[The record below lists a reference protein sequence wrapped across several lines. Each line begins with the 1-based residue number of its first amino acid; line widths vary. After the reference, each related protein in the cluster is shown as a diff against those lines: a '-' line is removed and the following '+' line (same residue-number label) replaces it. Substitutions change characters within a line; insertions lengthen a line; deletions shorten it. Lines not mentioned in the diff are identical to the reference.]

1 MDRNHVDTLHASG
14 ERCDV
19 KHLMKQVDYLESVP
33 LFKEGLNATNTMI
46 LIINSCR
53 QAVFANKA
61 FLHMVNMKE
70 ISNIYGKR
78 TGEIIKCIH
87 ASEGINGCGTAEACR
102 YCNAV
107 NTILETMET
116 EEETKGEFSNINRLN
131 GYEKSI
137 NLSIHVAPLQIQEEN
152 FYVVSFMDNSD
163 NVRKRMLE
171 RTFFHDIIN
180 TTGALKG
187 IVGLLKDDVPDMVK
201 PELEFVEESF
211 KYLVEEIQAQKY
223 MMDAEN
229 DQLVLEITGME
240 TGDILKSVSKLYE
253 GHDITGNKTIQL
265 DSHFVNK
272 NIYTDQ
278 RILRRILG
286 NMIKNALEATEE
298 GGQITLGCDTDRD
311 QWIKLWVHNEQ
322 YMDVRVQNLVFHRSF
337 STKGDGRGLGTYSIK
352 LFGEKFLRG
361 KVGFLTTEEVGT
373 TFYIKL
379 PLDLRVDD

>member
-1 MDRNHVDTLHASG
+1 MDSNHVETLHAST
-14 ERCDV
+14 ERCDAGQ
-19 KHLMKQVDYLESVP
+19 LMKQVDYLAALP
-33 LFKEGLNATNTMI
+33 LFKEGLDATNAMI

-53 QAVFANKA
+53 QTVFANKA
-61 FLHMVNMKE
+61 LLRMVNIKK
-70 ISNIYGKR
+70 ILNLCGKR
-78 TGEIIKCIH
+78 AGEIIQCIH
-87 ASEGINGCGTAEACR
+87 AAEGVDGCGTAEACR

-107 NTILETMET
+107 NTILNTMET
-116 EEETKGEFSNINRLN
+116 KEETTGVFSNINRLN
-131 GYEKSI
+131 GYENAI

-152 FYVVSFMDNSD
+152 FYVVSFTDNSD
-163 NVRKRMLE
+163 NIRKRMLE
-171 RTFFHDIIN
+171 RTFFHDIMN
-180 TTGALKG
+180 TAGALKG
-187 IVGLLKDDVPDMVK
+187 IVGLLKDDVPDIVK

-223 MMDAEN
+223 MMDAED
-229 DQLVLEITGME
+229 DQLVLEITAME
-240 TGDILKSVSKLYE
+240 TTDIFKSVSKLYE
-253 GHDITGNKTIQL
+253 GHDITANKTIQL
-265 DSHFVNK
+265 DSHCASK

-298 GGQITLGCDTDRD
+298 RGQITLGCDTDRD
-311 QWIKLWVHNEQ
+311 QWIKLWVHNDQ

-361 KVGFLTTEEVGT
+361 KVGFLTNEEEGT

-379 PLDLRVDD
+379 PLNLRVDN